1 MNDAFRLSRDD
12 STEPDAAQPRVAV
25 YMSGHE
31 PATLD
36 HQEAA
41 LRSYLDTHQPQ
52 WMVVAAYCDLTT
64 TRGWRGPRPAVA
76 RMLSAAA
83 SGAFDLLLVHRL
95 DRLSRRMDHLDQ
107 IVEALDAA
115 AVTLHTVDEPLDST
129 APAPRLIRRLWV
141 TLTAYKHRIGIER
154 SMQRRRAARRDQ
166 RSAAHAQPPNSAPPR
181 CRTNEGL
188 AAPDGLEATAD
199 NPAPEVSMNRVTREI
214 DRGTRTVDG
223 VQVQI
228 TELVWAD
235 EGRSFEVHRTDTGA
249 DLTEDGCFDTWP
261 TDEEITDLLRTVE
274 DLWSCPGCG
283 TSIDASQ
290 ADLVVDHV
298 RDCDRVDGAGQPVR
312 GAR

>member
-1 MNDAFRLSRDD
+1 MNAAYRHSRDD
-12 STEPDAAQPRVAV
+12 STEPDAAQLRVAV

-31 PATLD
+31 PATLAG
-36 HQEAA
+36 QEAA
-41 LRSYLDTHQPQ
+41 LRGYLDTHQPQ
-52 WMVVAAYCDLTT
+52 WTVVAAYCDLTT
-64 TRGWRGPRPAVA
+64 TRRWRGPRPAVA

-115 AVTLHTVDEPLDST
+115 A
-129 APAPRLIRRLWV
+129 PARRLIRRLWAV
-141 TLTAYKHRIGIER
+141 LAAYKHWIGIER
-154 SMQRRRAARRDQ
+154 RGQQRRAARRDQ

-188 AAPDGLEATAD
+188 AAPDGLEATAV

-261 TDEEITDLLRTVE
+261 TDEEITDLLRTAR

-298 RDCDRVDGAGQPVR
+298 RDCDWVDGAGQPVR